1 MIKFDLHL
9 SKQIRRLKEI
19 FTILVGQLKRTL
31 SSLGIFVSCSYEL
44 NKSPFFFLDR
54 KKTLFLFGK
63 IIYSYH
69 FNFI

>member
-19 FTILVGQLKRTL
+19 FTILVGLKRTK
-31 SSLGIFVSCSYEL
+31 FTRDFCFSYEL
-44 NKSPFFFLDR
+44 NKSLFFFLDR
-54 KKTLFLFGK
+54 KKTLFLFGR